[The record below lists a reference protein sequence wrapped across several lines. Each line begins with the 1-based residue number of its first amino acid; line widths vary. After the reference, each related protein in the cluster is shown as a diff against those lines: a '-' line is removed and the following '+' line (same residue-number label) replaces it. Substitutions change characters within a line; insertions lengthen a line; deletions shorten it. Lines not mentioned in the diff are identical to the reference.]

1 MRDSFVF
8 YRSFKDSISEL
19 SDKDKLL
26 IYEAICD
33 FSLDFKEPNLEGFP
47 KALFKLMRPVL
58 EANIQRWKN
67 GCNGGAPK
75 GNKNAEKQNIAMVSN
90 NQKTTKNNQA
100 GTKKQANK
108 DKDVYK
114 DKDIDIDSVC
124 TAVPAHSQDYLNFQK
139 WLSVNCPDIW
149 KGFKSTLTEQEFNK
163 LLESHTKQEIAD
175 MTLDMENNKSFV
187 RNHKDLYRSLLT
199 WFRNAERWKGGSK

>member
-75 GNKNAEKQNIAMVSN
+75 GNKNAEKQNVTKVEN
-90 NQKTTKNNQA
+90 NQKQPKNNLPR
-100 GTKKQANK
+100 TKIQPNK
-108 DKDVYK
+108 DKDVDK
-114 DKDIDIDSVC
+114 DKDSVC
-124 TAVPAHSQDYLNFQK
+124 AAKACTHALAGGQTYEKYVA
-139 WLSVNCPDIW
+139 WLRENAPFIYSHYSNL
-149 KGFKSTLTEQEFNK
+149 LTEQQLAK
-163 LLESHTKQEIAD
+163 LQEVYPLSTILETIAQIENRSD
-175 MTLDMENNKSFV
+175 LRKHYTNLYMTL
-187 RNHKDLYRSLLT
+187 RNWLRKEAA
-199 WFRNAERWKGGSK
+199 NGK

>member
-8 YRSFKDSISEL
+8 YRSFKDSIAEL

-26 IYEAICD
+26 IYEAIAD

-75 GNKNAEKQNIAMVSN
+75 GNKNAEKQNVAKVQN
-90 NQKTTKNNQA
+90 NQKQPKNNLSR
-100 GTKKQANK
+100 TKKQANK
-108 DKDVYK
+108 DKDVDK
-114 DKDIDIDSVC
+114 DKDSVC
-124 TAVPAHSQDYLNFQK
+124 SAKACTHPLTGGETYEKYVA
-139 WLSVNCPDIW
+139 WLRENAPFIYGHYSNLLKEEQLKKLQESYPL
-149 KGFKSTLTEQEFNK
+149 STILQTIGQ
-163 LLESHTKQEIAD
+163 I
-175 MTLDMENNKSFV
+175 EN
-187 RNHKDLYRSLLT
+187 RKDLRTKYTNLYLT
-199 WFRNAERWKGGSK
+199 LKNWIRKEASNGK